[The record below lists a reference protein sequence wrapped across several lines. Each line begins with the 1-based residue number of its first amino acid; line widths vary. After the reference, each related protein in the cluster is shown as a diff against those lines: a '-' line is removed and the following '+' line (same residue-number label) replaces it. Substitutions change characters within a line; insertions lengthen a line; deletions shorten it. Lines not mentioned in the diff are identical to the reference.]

1 MLEKVLHKDLIHIIL
16 IVEEVLQII
25 PIPVPIQVPVP
36 VPVPILVI
44 TLVD

>member
-1 MLEKVLHKDLIHIIL
+1 MLGKVLHKDLIHIIL

-36 VPVPILVI
+36 VPILVI

>member
-36 VPVPILVI
+36 VPILVI